1 MFEGFIGFLLGI
13 WFVVFVI
20 QQLFKHINQQLKEE
34 LEQESSATKQFKMHV
49 ELVGN
54 QLLCYNNST
63 MAFICQGSSLKEVLD
78 NFNKRFPGQGFD
90 VTLVSED
97 AELIETLSK
106 QKQLLDV

>member
-1 MFEGFIGFLLGI
+1 MSEGFIGFLLGML
-13 WFVVFVI
+13 FVVLVI
-20 QQLFKHINQQLKEE
+20 RQLFKHIEHQVAEAMNTGSSDQDQLK
-34 LEQESSATKQFKMHV
+34 LRV
-49 ELVGN
+49 ELVEN

-78 NFNKRFPGQGFD
+78 NFNKRFPGQD

-97 AELIETLSK
+97 AGLIENLSK